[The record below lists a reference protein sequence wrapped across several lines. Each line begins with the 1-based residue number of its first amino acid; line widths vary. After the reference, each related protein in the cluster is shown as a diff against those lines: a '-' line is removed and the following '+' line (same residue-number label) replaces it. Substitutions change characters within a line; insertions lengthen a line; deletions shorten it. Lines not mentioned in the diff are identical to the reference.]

1 MDSKGEIKMTHQEF
15 LNRFNEISK
24 SHHGE
29 FLSGEEIALIVSNKV
44 NKILA
49 IYDIDERDDK
59 LFQGLR
65 EQYSELP
72 LDIKGTRFILYM

>member
-1 MDSKGEIKMTHQEF
+1 MTHVEF
-15 LNRFNEISK
+15 LESYNKIAN

-49 IYDIDERDDK
+49 VYDIDERDDK
-59 LFQGLR
+59 LFQELR

-72 LDIKGTRFILYM
+72 LDTKGTRFILYM